1 MEDTTVRQFG
11 EDLGLMHEVVVEYL
25 DLGYQESSEK
35 AVAEMKRRGYRP
47 AEDPEVLRHDM
58 RCPDQLVEN
67 PVVVLGSVSPR
78 RDGRRFV
85 LLLRR
90 VGAFRSVC
98 RLWWG
103 GDWDSD
109 YRFAAVKLSS

>member
-67 PVVVLGSVSPR
+67 PVVVLGSVWHDR
-78 RDGRRFV
+78 LGRRGV
-85 LLLRR
+85 LLLDRG
-90 VGAFRSVC
+90 GAD
-98 RLWWG
+98 RLVDLDWWNV
-103 GDWDSD
+103 DWDSSC
-109 YRFAAVKLSS
+109 RFAAVKLSS